1 MRKQISRLIDAGF
14 TREEALAIYGRFQRE
29 GRLDE
34 FELYVDKA
42 EQSALEGDRD
52 ELDLL

>member
-1 MRKQISRLIDAGF
+1 MQKKISRLIDAGF
-14 TREEALAIYGRFQRE
+14 TREEALAIYGRYKRD

-42 EQSALEGDRD
+42 EQIALEKDD
-52 ELDLL
+52 DVDLL

>member
-1 MRKQISRLIDAGF
+1 MQKEISRLIDAGF
-14 TREEALAIYGRFQRE
+14 TREEALAIYGRFQRD

-42 EQSALEGDRD
+42 EQIAMEGERD

>member
-1 MRKQISRLIDAGF
+1 MQKKISRLIDAGF
-14 TREEALAIYGRFQRE
+14 TREEALAIYRQYQRE

-42 EQSALEGDRD
+42 EQIALEGDRD
-52 ELDLL
+52 ELDIL